1 MAFCLLS
8 LICLRVSSGWVG
20 WGFGIKGQQFEV
32 LNYLCPKE
40 VKEQR
45 SLTSEFLKKKQSY
58 ICMISCIFQEK
69 KYIVVFN
76 EWMYV
81 ENKQN
86 HRD

>member
-40 VKEQR
+40 VKE
-45 SLTSEFLKKKQSY
+45 
-58 ICMISCIFQEK
+58 
-69 KYIVVFN
+69 
-76 EWMYV
+76 
-81 ENKQN
+81 
-86 HRD
+86 